1 MAAGTYRTTLTRR
14 GLWPFL
20 WTQFLGAFNDNVF
33 KVVVILL
40 AATTPGRDATRDVAL
55 AGAVF
60 IAPFLLFSGYAGDIA
75 DRYGKRR
82 VLVTMKIFE
91 IVAMA
96 LAIPALASGRFAL
109 HMAVLFLMGTQAT
122 FFSPAKYGIVPELVP
137 DEDLSRANGLLE
149 MSTFLA
155 IVLGT
160 AIGGPLL
167 VLWRDRP
174 WWIGVGLT
182 VVALAGTIAS
192 LRIPE
197 VSAARP
203 GGRIAINPFG
213 EIWRAVRRLY
223 PDRTL
228 WMTTVGISYFWLLGA
243 LLQMALPL
251 FGQQA
256 LQVADAEISWL
267 LTALAIGIGLGS
279 LAAGRLS
286 GNKVEL
292 GLVPIGSIGMGVFSL
307 WLAAAAPSFAQS
319 AIALVLMGSS
329 AGGSSCRS
337 TPCCSSVRALTRK
350 GACLPRTTSSTQ
362 SASSSRPRRWRCSA
376 TSSG

>member
-33 KVVVILL
+33 KIVVILL
-40 AATTPGRDATRDVAL
+40 AATTPGRDSTRDVAI
-55 AGAVF
+55 AGALF

-75 DRYGKRR
+75 DRYSKRR

-96 LAIPALASGRFAL
+96 LAIPALASGRFVL

-122 FFSPAKYGIVPELVP
+122 FFSPAKYGIVPEIVA

-167 VLWRDRP
+167 VAWRGHP
-174 WWIGVGLT
+174 AWIGVGLT
-182 VVALAGTIAS
+182 AVAVCGTLAAA
-192 LRIPE
+192 RIPHVAAANPAGR
-197 VSAARP
+197 VS
-203 GGRIAINPFG
+203 INPFG
-213 EIWRAVRRLY
+213 ETWRSVRRLY

-228 WMTTVGISYFWLLGA
+228 WMTIVGISYFWFLGA
-243 LLQMALPL
+243 LLQMALAL
-251 FGQQA
+251 FGTQA
-256 LQVADAEISWL
+256 LHVADAEISWL
-267 LTALAIGIGLGS
+267 LTALAVGIGTGS
-279 LAAGRLS
+279 LVAGRLS
-286 GNKVEL
+286 GDKVEL
-292 GLVPIGSIGMGVFSL
+292 GLVPIGSIGMGICSF
-307 WLAAAAPSFAQS
+307 WLALS
-319 AIALVLMGSS
+319 
-329 AGGSSCRS
+329 
-337 TPCCSSVRALTRK
+337 
-350 GACLPRTTSSTQ
+350 
-362 SASSSRPRRWRCSA
+362 
-376 TSSG
+376 